1 MVRAIKWKLRHALP
15 FSQICN
21 ETMAVYTRRNADIV
35 EAIVSE
41 CRICPA
47 VNFKHGEMPPK
58 VYSSQ
63 KALWDTGATNTLI
76 SSKIVTELEL
86 KPCGKSGFSSANGVV
101 ETNLYEIHLGVPTA
115 GVVCN
120 ILALEKD
127 DEDYEVVIGMD
138 VISQGD
144 FAFSNH
150 DGRSTF
156 SFRLPSQEEIVLK

>member
-1 MVRAIKWKLRHALP
+1 
-15 FSQICN
+15 
-21 ETMAVYTRRNADIV
+21 MAVYTQRNSDII

-41 CRICPA
+41 CRICSA
-47 VNFKHGEMPPK
+47 VNFKHGEIPSK
-58 VYSSQ
+58 VYTSK

-76 SSKIVTELEL
+76 SSKVVRELEL
-86 KPCGKSGFSSANGVV
+86 KPYGKSGFSSANGVV
-101 ETNLYEIHLGVPTA
+101 DTNLYEIHLGIPSA

-120 ILALEKD
+120 VLALEKD

-150 DGRSTF
+150 DGHSTF
-156 SFRLPSQEEIVLK
+156 SFRLPSQEEIILK